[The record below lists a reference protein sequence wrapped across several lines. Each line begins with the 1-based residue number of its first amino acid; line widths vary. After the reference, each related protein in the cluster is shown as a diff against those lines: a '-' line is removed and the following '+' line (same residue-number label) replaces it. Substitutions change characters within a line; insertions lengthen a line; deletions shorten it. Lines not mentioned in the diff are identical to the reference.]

1 MTNPRERTIWKEL
14 ELGLGSGSK
23 FRVILH
29 LALNPEEAFTKYA
42 LVKVTGLRTPSV
54 ESQLKTLI
62 ELGWVKEYPFT
73 PKTYQINLENKL
85 VTQIHQFLQKLKYFK
100 TGT

>member
-1 MTNPRERTIWKEL
+1 LTNPRERTIWKEL

-23 FRVILH
+23 FR
-29 LALNPEEAFTKYA
+29 
-42 LVKVTGLRTPSV
+42 VTGLRTPSV